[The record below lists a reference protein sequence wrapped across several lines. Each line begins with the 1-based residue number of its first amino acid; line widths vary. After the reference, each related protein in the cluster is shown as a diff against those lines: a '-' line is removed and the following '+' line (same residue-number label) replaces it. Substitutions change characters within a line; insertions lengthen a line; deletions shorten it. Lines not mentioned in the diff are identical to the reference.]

1 VTTSEP
7 AARAGSLHVSLFLS
21 FVVTVFPRY
30 RKSEIVASITPLR
43 RTLAPGS
50 PRTRQPRRPATAPA
64 QRYELY
70 DSRASAKSCN
80 AMARSSLTCHG
91 AQPKVARSTIYP
103 LSPPRGRASQDV
115 ATSFDPARGTS
126 AGVKCCIATCS
137 RRH

>member
-21 FVVTVFPRY
+21 FVVTVFPRV
-30 RKSEIVASITPLR
+30 SQIVASITPLR

-115 ATSFDPARGTS
+115 AASFDPARYG
-126 AGVKCCIATCS
+126 AGHKCGRQMLYS
-137 RRH
+137 HV